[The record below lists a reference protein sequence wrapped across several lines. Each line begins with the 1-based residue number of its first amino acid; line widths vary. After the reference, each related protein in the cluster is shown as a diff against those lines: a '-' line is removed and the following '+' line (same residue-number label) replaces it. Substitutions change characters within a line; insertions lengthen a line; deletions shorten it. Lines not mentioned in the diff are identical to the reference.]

1 MQIKFCKRYCLSKLL
16 NDVRVL
22 VTRPAHQAENLC
34 ALLEEQGCMA
44 IRFPTLAIA
53 ALENTQAIDA
63 VLAQW
68 TSYQWLIFIS
78 ANAVTMHSYYSDD
91 DKIKKINSVHIA
103 AIGKATAEALL
114 LAGLPVDLMPEHGYN
129 SEAVLA
135 MPAMQ
140 QMQGQRCL
148 IVRGVGGR
156 EELATTLRSR
166 GAVVDYLEVY
176 QRIMPSSDS
185 SQVNLL
191 LAQNKLDV
199 ITITSVTALQNLL
212 IMVDEQHHQRLFL
225 APLIV
230 VSDRIRH
237 IAADIGFKRIAVTN
251 SPSDVAILETVKMC
265 VTGGLAWPN

>member
-1 MQIKFCKRYCLSKLL
+1 
-16 NDVRVL
+16 VRIL

-34 ALLEEQGCMA
+34 RLLEEQGGTP

-53 ALENTQAIDA
+53 ALENTLAIQAG
-63 VLAQW
+63 LAQW

-78 ANAVTMHSYYSDD
+78 ANAVTMHSYYSVD
-91 DKIKKINSVHIA
+91 DKIKKLKSVQIA

-114 LAGLPVDLMPEHGYN
+114 LAGLPVDLVPEQGYD

-148 IVRGVGGR
+148 IIRGVGGR

-176 QRIMPSSDS
+176 QRIMPSIDS
-185 SQVNLL
+185 SAVNRL
-191 LAQNKLDV
+191 LAQNELDV
-199 ITITSVTALQNLL
+199 ISITSVTALQNLL
-212 IMVDEQHHQRLFL
+212 IMLDESYHQRLFL
-225 APLIV
+225 IPLV
-230 VSDRIRH
+230 VISDRIRH
-237 IAADIGFKRIAVTN
+237 IAAEIGFKRIAVTN